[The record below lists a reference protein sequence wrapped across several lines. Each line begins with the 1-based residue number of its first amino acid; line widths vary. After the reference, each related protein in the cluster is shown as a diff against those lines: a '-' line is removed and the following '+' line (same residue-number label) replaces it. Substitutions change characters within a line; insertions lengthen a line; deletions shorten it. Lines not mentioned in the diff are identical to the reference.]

1 MQVSQST
8 SHATPGKFVPSAAI
22 KTLYSVGILFGVLAF
37 GAGLMRDPQ
46 RIWFSFLVSFFYFFC
61 LGLGGLFFASL
72 QHLTNAGWSVNI
84 RRISESLAAFLPV
97 GAIAAVVLIFGSK
110 HIYIWLDAKE
120 LAHDAVLLAK
130 QSYLNSG
137 FFILRML
144 VFIGMWL
151 GFYKLIIGNSI
162 KQDQTGDEKL
172 SIKNNALSVV
182 FILLFSL
189 SFSLFSVDTIM
200 SLEPHWYSTI
210 FGIYCFAGLFQSS
223 IALITIITVYM
234 IKQGLLRG
242 LVSDHHLH
250 DLGKFMKGFTVFYA
264 YIAFSQFMLIWYANL
279 PEETIFYLNRAN
291 GGWLFISWSLLI
303 FKFIVPFL
311 LLLPK
316 WAKRNHSQLVLVATI
331 ILIMQYVDVYWLVYP
346 NLDSNNVQF
355 GWQEVGVFMGFLGLF
370 MMMLTRFLSKNNLVP
385 IKDPRIQE
393 SIHHE
398 VTY

>member
-1 MQVSQST
+1 MAAPQNEVQ
-8 SHATPGKFVPSAAI
+8 AQPGKFIPSSAI
-22 KTLYSVGILFGVLAF
+22 KTLYSVGILIGFLAF
-37 GAGLMRDPQ
+37 GAGLMKDPQ
-46 RIWFSFLVSFFYFFC
+46 RIWFSFLVSFFYFLC

-72 QHLTNAGWSVNI
+72 QHMTNAGWSVNI

-97 GAIAAVVLIFGSK
+97 GAIMAIVLLLGAEN
-110 HIYIWLDAKE
+110 IYIWLDPKE
-120 LAHDAVLLAK
+120 MAHDAVLMAK
-130 QSYLNSG
+130 HAYLNYE
-137 FFILRML
+137 FFILRT
-144 VFIGMWL
+144 VIFIGLWL
-151 GFYKLIIGNSI
+151 IFSKLIIGNSI

-172 SIKNNALSVV
+172 TVKNAALSVAFV
-182 FILLFSL
+182 LIFSL
-189 SFSLFSVDTIM
+189 SFSLFSVDTMM

-223 IALITIITVYM
+223 LALITIITVFLVN
-234 IKQGLLRG
+234 KGLLRG
-242 LVSDHHLH
+242 LVNDSHLH
-250 DLGKFMKGFTVFYA
+250 DLGKFMMAFTVFYA

-291 GGWLFISWSLLI
+291 GTWLFISWSILI

-316 WAKRNHSQLVLVATI
+316 WAKRSHSQLVLVGFI

-346 NLDSNNVQF
+346 NLDSNNALF
-355 GWQEVGVFMGFLGLF
+355 GWQEIGVFLGFAGLF
-370 MMMLTRFLSKNNLVP
+370 ILMITRFLAKNNLVP
-385 IKDPRIQE
+385 IRDPRIQE

>member
-1 MQVSQST
+1 MQA
-8 SHATPGKFVPSAAI
+8 SHNASPTMPGKFVPNSAI
-22 KTLYSVGILFGVLAF
+22 KTLYSVGILIGVLAF
-37 GAGLMRDPQ
+37 SAGIMRDPQ
-46 RIWFSFLVSFFYFFC
+46 RIWFSYLVSFFYFLC

-97 GAIAAVVLIFGSK
+97 GAVAALILIFGSK
-110 HIYIWLDAKE
+110 HLYVWLDAKE
-120 LAHDAVLLAK
+120 VAHDAVLAAK
-130 QSYLNSG
+130 QSYLNFG
-137 FFILRML
+137 FFVLRL
-144 VFIGMWL
+144 VVFMGLWL
-151 GFYKLIIGNSI
+151 GFSKLIIGNSI
-162 KQDQTGDEKL
+162 KQDSNGDEKL

-182 FILLFSL
+182 FILLFAL
-189 SFSLFSVDTIM
+189 SFSLFSVDAIM

-223 IALITIITVYM
+223 LSLITIITIYM

-250 DLGKFMKGFTVFYA
+250 DLGKYMKAFTVFYA

-291 GGWLFISWSLLI
+291 GGWLLISWSILI

-316 WAKRNHSQLVLVATI
+316 WAKRSQSQLILVGLI
-331 ILIMQYVDVYWLVYP
+331 ILIMQYVDIYWLVYP
-346 NLDSNNVQF
+346 NLDSNSVQF
-355 GWQEVGVFMGFLGLF
+355 GWQEIGVFMGFLGLF
-370 MMMLTRFLSKNNLVP
+370 TLAVTRFLTKNNLVP
-385 IKDPRIQE
+385 IRDPRIQE

>member
-8 SHATPGKFVPSAAI
+8 SHAAPGKFVPSAAI

-137 FFILRML
+137 FFILRL
-144 VFIGMWL
+144 VVFIGMWL

-370 MMMLTRFLSKNNLVP
+370 MMMVTRFLSKNNLVP